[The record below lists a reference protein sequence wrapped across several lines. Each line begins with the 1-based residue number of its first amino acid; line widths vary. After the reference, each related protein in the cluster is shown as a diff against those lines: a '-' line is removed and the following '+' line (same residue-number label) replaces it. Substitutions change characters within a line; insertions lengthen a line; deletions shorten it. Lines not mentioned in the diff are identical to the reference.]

1 MQEDGAAAAGDPRPC
16 IVIDLDNE
24 VIKVIGAPQA
34 VASMLTAYPDRLVV
48 MTVGR
53 IFTPGIVFAN
63 GANREKA
70 PRPWMT
76 IGTPPQAAGPKHAA
90 RRAAVAFALV
100 GKDPAT
106 PERDRNRTI
115 ANHEP
120 TPVRVARSGLNLNRP
135 NRPESVVSL

>member
-1 MQEDGAAAAGDPRPC
+1 M
-16 IVIDLDNE
+16 
-24 VIKVIGAPQA
+24 
-34 VASMLTAYPDRLVV
+34 VV

-63 GANREKA
+63 RANREKA
-70 PRPWMT
+70 PRPRMT
-76 IGTPPQAAGPKHAA
+76 IGTPPQAARPKHAA

-120 TPVRVARSGLNLNRP
+120 TPVRVARRGLDP
-135 NRPESVVSL
+135 DCPDRPESIVSL